1 MLNLLNQSCRQ
12 TNSQIDMHPNVHMP
26 THAHRHR
33 HTDTDTHT
41 HIHKHTH
48 MYIHTQSANSRN
60 QAHLR
65 SYLKYS
71 LSSDRVYNE
80 LGLVNS

>member
-12 TNSQIDMHPNVHMP
+12 INSQTDTHPNVHMP
-26 THAHRHR
+26 THAHRH
-33 HTDTDTHT
+33 TQTHT
-41 HIHKHTH
+41 HIHEHTH
-48 MYIHTQSANSRN
+48 TYIHTQSANSRN

-65 SYLKYS
+65 LYLKYS